1 MLEAKTA
8 NRYINLYSWDSF
20 QLICVHP
27 SREYLLDEMLGAIM
41 GAKLQGQKS
50 ADGIVIDR
58 AVAYMGSDLSR
69 SALGMWD

>member
-41 GAKLQGQKS
+41 GGQAAGAK
-50 ADGIVIDR
+50 IR
-58 AVAYMGSDLSR
+58 RWHRY
-69 SALGMWD
+69 